1 MAKYK
6 VKTYYMYVATSE
18 VNADSPEEAL
28 DKGYNH
34 NEGLHSH
41 ELDFI
46 GCINS
51 EVIDENGEIH
61 EF

>member
-18 VNADSPEEAL
+18 VKADSPEDAL

-34 NEGLHSH
+34 NKDVPSEKM
-41 ELDFI
+41 DFI

>member
-1 MAKYK
+1 
-6 VKTYYMYVATSE
+6 VATSE
-18 VNADSPEEAL
+18 VKADSPEEAL